1 MQNSEIINLHRVY
14 KLLYLHSMTMQKDK
28 IPNPTSEQTKIRL
41 STVLPEGLLVDRNW
55 LKKKGFQRPLVD
67 YYLRSGALE
76 AVARGV
82 YRRPGPA
89 LKWQHVV
96 YSLQELGFTVHVGG
110 RSALDHQGLAHYLP
124 MGTETIHL
132 YSQGKLPGWLHTVK
146 INAEFEAHH
155 RALFTGEAATLGYN
169 TVAFGGWDWLLNY
182 STRERALLEYLDG
195 LPDGASFELADKYM
209 ESATTLRPELLMALL
224 LACKR
229 VKTRRLFLWLAERH
243 GYPWFKQLDISVLD
257 LGSGKRVIYKGG
269 VLNKKYN
276 ITVPREYANGEVGD
290 GSE

>member
-1 MQNSEIINLHRVY
+1 MQS
-14 KLLYLHSMTMQKDK
+14 DK
-28 IPNPTSEQTKIRL
+28 MPNPPSGQTKKNL
-41 STVLPEGLLVDRNW
+41 STVLPEGLLVNRNW
-55 LKKKGFQRPLVD
+55 LKQLGFQRPLVD

-82 YRRPGPA
+82 YRRPGPP

-96 YSLQELGFTVHVGG
+96 YSLQELGFAVHVGG

-132 YSQGKLPGWLHTVK
+132 YSQGKLPGWLHAVEV
-146 INAEFEAHH
+146 NAEFETHH
-155 RALFTGEAATLGYN
+155 RTLFTGDAVTLGYN
-169 TVAFGGWDWLLNY
+169 TLPFGAWDWPLNY
-182 STRERALLEYLDG
+182 STRERALLEYLDD
-195 LPDGASFELADKYM
+195 LPGGSSFDMADKYM
-209 ESATTLRPELLMALL
+209 EGATTLRPDLLMALL

-229 VKTRRLFLWLAERH
+229 VKTKRLFLWLAERH
-243 GYPWFKQLDISVLD
+243 GYPWFKQLDSSTLD

-276 ITVPREYANGEVGD
+276 ITVPREYANGEVGN
-290 GSE
+290 GSG